1 MYEFDIQLGETYY
14 NEGFINVRKEFSD
27 NFGEHNSY
35 IKVQLNDG
43 KTIFGKID
51 RNANENSSPRIRF
64 QGDFHHEYVKWINQ
78 NFNLNDVLKIKHNSK
93 YCLYFFK

>member
-1 MYEFDIQLGETYY
+1 MKIIKILGGLGNQMFQYALY
-14 NEGFINVRKEFSD
+14 LA
-27 NFGEHNSY
+27 
-35 IKVQLNDG
+35 IKDRYKDE

-64 QGDFHHEYVKWINQ
+64 QGDLHHEYVKWINQ

-93 YCLYFFK
+93 YCLDFFK